1 MRDEWQRHSAIM
13 RLLEE
18 YGLLLLEPEKY
29 DALNRKL
36 LEILEL

>member
-1 MRDEWQRHSAIM
+1 MRDEWQRYEAIKKLM
-13 RLLEE
+13 EE
-18 YGLLLLEPEKY
+18 YGLLLLEPGQY